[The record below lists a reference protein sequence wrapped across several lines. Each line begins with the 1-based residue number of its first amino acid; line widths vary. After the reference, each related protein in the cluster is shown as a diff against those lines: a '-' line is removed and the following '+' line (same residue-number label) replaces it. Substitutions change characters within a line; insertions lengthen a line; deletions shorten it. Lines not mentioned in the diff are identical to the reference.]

1 MFNQK
6 NMLWK
11 AALIFT
17 VGVFGLLSF
26 VNPTQGQ
33 PESPEAAAPLPNL
46 DVEAVLAQLTNAA
59 VPEGFSLSDTFVD
72 RCAGIATYE
81 DGAEGF
87 VSISVSASEFTSIEE
102 LQALYETPLDST
114 DQATSQDEFRDD
126 FDELSAFDDCADG
139 FFEDDFEDFG
149 DSSDEGF
156 DDFEDIDIEFA
167 NPADAALFN
176 AFDDIEF
183 QIVDINGQ
191 QVLLGTLDI
200 EVRVNETTTRMMFT
214 EAAFIRDGLL
224 YEISASLGPDA
235 TTAIVQSL

>member
-11 AALIFT
+11 TALIIT
-17 VGVFGLLSF
+17 IGVFGLLSF
-26 VNPTQGQ
+26 VNLTQGQ
-33 PESPEAAAPLPNL
+33 SESPEAAAQLPTL
-46 DVEAVLAQLTNAA
+46 DVEAVLAQLTNAT
-59 VPEGFSLSDTFVD
+59 VPEGFSLSDAFVD
-72 RCAGIATYE
+72 RCGGIVTYD
-81 DGAEGF
+81 DGTEGF
-87 VSISVSASEFTSIEE
+87 VSLSVSPSEFASIEE
-102 LQALYETPLDST
+102 LQALYEAPLDST
-114 DQATSQDEFRDD
+114 DQASSEDEFEINFDD
-126 FDELSAFDDCADG
+126 LSSSDCADG

-200 EVRVNETTTRMMFT
+200 EIRVNENITRMMFT
-214 EAAFIRDGLL
+214 EAAFIKDGLL
-224 YEISASLGPDA
+224 YEISASLGADDV
-235 TTAIVQSL
+235 TALVQSL